1 LTLYDYPAPAV
12 RIINDEPPERG
23 AAKTRRSAV
32 LIVTRK
38 PGQAVRI
45 GEDIRVVLMESR
57 GKQVRIGIEAPDDV
71 QLYREEITEAE
82 RAQYRIHADDE
93 GEG

>member
-1 LTLYDYPAPAV
+1 M
-12 RIINDEPPERG
+12 
-23 AAKTRRSAV
+23 

-45 GEDIRVVLMESR
+45 GDNIRVVLMESR

-71 QLYREEITEAE
+71 QLYREELPEAE
-82 RAQYRIHADDE
+82 RAEYRVG
-93 GEG
+93 GEGAGEE